1 MSNIITIKD
10 PNGNIVCSVE
20 NVDPIKSE
28 EASAVLFGPKGRL
41 GDKPFEDFKNICK
54 KFSDA
59 MKKFVDTNAELKSK
73 KNFKIDKDAFSDTVS
88 CAFGHFG
95 VAEEYRDDPSA
106 YMVDFH
112 PFRING
118 NDVILGSGFPLEFYS
133 YETDKKDD
141 KIFPD
146 IQIDGKYFTAFVSG
160 DVEEKGLFKK
170 TYTHKVGMALCLFG
184 AAGLYK

>member
-1 MSNIITIKD
+1 MSNTITIKD

-20 NVDPIKSE
+20 NVNPIKSE

-141 KIFPD
+141 KVCPD
-146 IQIDGKYFTAFVSG
+146 I
-160 DVEEKGLFKK
+160 
-170 TYTHKVGMALCLFG
+170 
-184 AAGLYK
+184 